1 MDSAQRAA
9 MSDRLDQA
17 LAQSFPASDP
27 PDLTQPRGDARD
39 VPGARGGE
47 ASSRIPVSRTD
58 EPSRAG

>member
-1 MDSAQRAA
+1 